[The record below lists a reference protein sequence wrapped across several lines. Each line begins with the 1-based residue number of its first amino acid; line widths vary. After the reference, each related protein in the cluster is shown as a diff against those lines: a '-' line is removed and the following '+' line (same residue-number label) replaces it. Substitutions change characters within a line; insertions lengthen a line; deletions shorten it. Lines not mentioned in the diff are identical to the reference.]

1 MKKVYEG
8 WDILFAHPRRLTYS
22 ALLLCAN
29 ILLATL
35 SLMIASAIF
44 GHAVGFVPA
53 LLIAALSSFSILL
66 AITPGNV
73 GILEGVIAFG
83 FSLFDYG
90 FGHGL
95 AVAVLCR
102 AVSMIN
108 VFLVGPPMTY
118 LLLRKRRWTENAAAV

>member
-1 MKKVYEG
+1 MSIFLAVAPGSLGIQEG
-8 WDILFAHPRRLTYS
+8 R
-22 ALLLCAN
+22 
-29 ILLATL
+29 
-35 SLMIASAIF
+35 
-44 GHAVGFVPA
+44 
-53 LLIAALSSFSILL
+53 
-66 AITPGNV
+66 
-73 GILEGVIAFG
+73 IAFG

-118 LLLRKRRWTENAAAV
+118 LLLRKRRWAENAAAV